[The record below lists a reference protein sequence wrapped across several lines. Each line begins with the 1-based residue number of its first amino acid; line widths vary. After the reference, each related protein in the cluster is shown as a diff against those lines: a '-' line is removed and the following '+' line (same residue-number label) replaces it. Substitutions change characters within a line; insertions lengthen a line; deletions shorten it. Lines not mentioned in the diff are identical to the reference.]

1 MTTES
6 ERLLEVGGLCA
17 GYGHVPVLR
26 DVTMHVDA
34 GEIVTLV
41 GANGSGKST
50 LLKAIMGAVRPGA
63 GAVRFDGHDVT
74 RVPPEHMVRRGAALV
89 PEGRMLFGPLTV
101 EDNLRLGAHARGRAD
116 YSSSLEHV
124 VRLFPVL
131 ADRLKQTAATLSG
144 GEQQMLAIGRGLM
157 SRPKVLLLDEPSLGL
172 APKVIAEIFSTLD
185 TLRAGGLTVLLVE
198 QDVRVAL
205 RHADR
210 GYVMRTGRIVM
221 EGAAKDLLANEHI
234 RHIYLGAWDGE
245 SPPSSSEAREGS
257 EGRDDMEP

>member
-6 ERLLEVGGLCA
+6 KPLLQVEGFCA

-26 DVTMHVDA
+26 DVTMHVDE
-34 GEIVTLV
+34 GEMVTLV

-50 LLKAIMGAVRPGA
+50 LLKAIMGTVHPSA
-63 GAVRFDGHDVT
+63 GVLRLAGEDVT

-101 EDNLRLGAHARGRAD
+101 EDNLRLGAHARGRGE
-116 YSSSLEHV
+116 YEGSLERV
-124 VRLFPVL
+124 VQLFPVL
-131 ADRLKQTAATLSG
+131 EERMRQTAATLSG
-144 GEQQMLAIGRGLM
+144 GEQQMLAIARGLM
-157 SRPKVLLLDEPSLGL
+157 SRPKILLLDEPSLGL
-172 APKVIAEIFSTLD
+172 APRVIAEIFTTLD

-198 QDVRVAL
+198 QDVKVAL

-221 EGAAKDLLANEHI
+221 EGAASELLANDHI
-234 RHIYLGAWDGE
+234 RHIYLGAWEDDAV
-245 SPPSSSEAREGS
+245 SAAVEAREGS
-257 EGRDDMEP
+257 EGP